1 MSLSAGRHRDDHRRP
16 ASGTDHPRDVRGFRG
31 EDAHR
36 GCRVFHLQTDIRR
49 RSPFTIT
56 RPQGWDTG
64 SAAGRHCN
72 MALTRL
78 GPDLTACGCDDIKP
92 EALLESSLSFF
103 PPLLSFARSHRPPF
117 ATLSRVFSRF
127 LALSLYRPRKMRT
140 LEPSLPSIASVL
152 AFSQSQPEL
161 RSPSRRP
168 PPRRLRRKASHPTGT
183 HTPRCPPQLDSDHL
197 MPDIFEDDE
206 FEIVKSSD
214 EGSSASSTACSARPS
229 RSPAKARAKAK
240 AVCSHI
246 LDLVDAVRWRLRCAR
261 PVRRAEDMIHFDLC
275 N

>member
-1 MSLSAGRHRDDHRRP
+1 
-16 ASGTDHPRDVRGFRG
+16 
-31 EDAHR
+31 
-36 GCRVFHLQTDIRR
+36 
-49 RSPFTIT
+49 
-56 RPQGWDTG
+56 
-64 SAAGRHCN
+64 
-72 MALTRL
+72 
-78 GPDLTACGCDDIKP
+78 
-92 EALLESSLSFF
+92 
-103 PPLLSFARSHRPPF
+103 
-117 ATLSRVFSRF
+117 
-127 LALSLYRPRKMRT
+127 MRT

-168 PPRRLRRKASHPTGT
+168 PSRRLRRKASHPTGT

-197 MPDIFEDDE
+197 MKTVDYRFSSPPTLPLRSSYALPDIFESDE

-246 LDLVDAVRWRLRCAR
+246 LVRAPYRCASR
-261 PVRRAEDMIHFDLC
+261 TLLTSPPVPLNRILSIPCAGGCAVCVPSGGRRI
-275 N
+275 